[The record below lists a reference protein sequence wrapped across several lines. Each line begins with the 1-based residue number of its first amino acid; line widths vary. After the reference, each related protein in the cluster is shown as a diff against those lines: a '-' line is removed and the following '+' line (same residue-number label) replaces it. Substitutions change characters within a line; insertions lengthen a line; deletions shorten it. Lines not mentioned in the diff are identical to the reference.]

1 MATDKEIAEFKAR
14 QLVQYAGQLDIA
26 RALLERVAGD
36 SEPRPPT
43 YVALLNVVDVM
54 NSILEIML
62 RPGDIE
68 PAIHDIAPLFLAQS
82 RLERWVEHDRR
93 RIAAQQR

>member
-14 QLVQYAGQLDIA
+14 QLVQYAGQLEIA
-26 RALLERVAGD
+26 RVMLERMVGD
-36 SEPRPPT
+36 SEARAPS
-43 YVALLNVVDVM
+43 YVALLNVVDAM
-54 NSILEIML
+54 SSILEIML

-68 PAIHDIAPLFLAQS
+68 PAVHEMSLLFIAHE
-82 RLERWVEHDRR
+82 RLQRRIERDRR